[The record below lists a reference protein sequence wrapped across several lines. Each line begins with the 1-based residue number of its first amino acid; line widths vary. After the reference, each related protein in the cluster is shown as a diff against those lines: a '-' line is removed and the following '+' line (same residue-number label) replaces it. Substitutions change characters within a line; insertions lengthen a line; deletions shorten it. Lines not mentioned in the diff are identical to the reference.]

1 MRIAAGIAPHCE
13 KKATKYT
20 NSTVFEMKKRQPVS
34 TGCALPGAG
43 ETTEEKL

>member
-20 NSTVFEMKKRQPVS
+20 NSTIFEMKKRQPVS
-34 TGCALPGAG
+34 TGYALPGPG
-43 ETTEEKL
+43 ETTEKML